1 MIVLQDVRKDFGE
14 GNVLKNI
21 NLTFNEGEITVIMGP
36 SGSGK
41 STLLRTLN
49 YLEIPTE
56 GSVLYRDTVLKDHP
70 KVLQSVRRKM
80 AMVFQSFYLFNHLS
94 ALKNCALA
102 TQKITKLP
110 PQEAS
115 DRALAS
121 LAKVGMAAFA
131 HRRPAQLSGGQK
143 QRVAIARALTM
154 EPEVIL
160 FDEPTSALDPEMVQ
174 EVLDVMRSLASEQR
188 TMIIV
193 THEVYFAQD
202 VAHRVIFM
210 ENGQVI
216 EDSPAQTFFA
226 SPKSDRA
233 KRFLKLI

>member
-1 MIVLQDVRKDFGE
+1 MIVLQNIRKDFGE

-56 GSVLYRDTVLKDHP
+56 GTVTYRDSLLSDTP
-70 KVLQSVRRKM
+70 KVLQTIRRKM

-102 TQKITKLP
+102 VEKLTRMSK
-110 PQEAS
+110 QEAQEK
-115 DRALAS
+115 ALSALS
-121 LAKVGMAAFA
+121 KVGMAAFA
-131 HRRPAQLSGGQK
+131 HRRPSQLSGGQK
-143 QRVAIARALTM
+143 QRVAIARALSI

-174 EVLDVMRSLASEQR
+174 EVLDVMRSLAAEQR

-193 THEVYFAQD
+193 THEVSFAKD
-202 VAHRVIFM
+202 VAHRIIFM
-210 ENGQVI
+210 EDGQVI
-216 EDSPAQTFFA
+216 EDSSAPSFFA
-226 SPKSDRA
+226 SPQSDRA